1 MSKNIKS
8 NNKNTKKSASKAK
21 KSTRNNY
28 KIESLEPR
36 LMMDA
41 DVNLEEFGNQIESIS
56 TVVENS
62 ISSISDLDLSS
73 LGLDSKLDSASE
85 LISNAGD
92 TIKTKIE
99 GIYSSYLS
107 SFESA
112 VESVKIEDLVSALN
126 NNIGDLPPGVSELS
140 FVQEGHPFP

>member
-1 MSKNIKS
+1 MSKKV
-8 NNKNTKKSASKAK
+8 NKKKN
-21 KSTRNNY
+21 TRNNY

-56 TVVENS
+56 TVVDNS

-99 GIYSSYLS
+99 GIYSSYLE

-126 NNIGDLPPGVSELS
+126 NNIGDLPSGVSELS

>member
-1 MSKNIKS
+1 MSKKV
-8 NNKNTKKSASKAK
+8 NKKKN
-21 KSTRNNY
+21 TRNNY

-56 TVVENS
+56 TVVDNS
-62 ISSISDLDLSS
+62 ISSISNLDLSS

-112 VESVKIEDLVSALN
+112 VESVNIEDLVSALN
-126 NNIGDLPPGVSELS
+126 NNIGDLPSGVSELF

>member
-1 MSKNIKS
+1 
-8 NNKNTKKSASKAK
+8 
-21 KSTRNNY
+21 
-28 KIESLEPR
+28 
-36 LMMDA
+36 MMDA

-56 TVVENS
+56 TVVDNS

-99 GIYSSYLS
+99 GIYSSYLE

-126 NNIGDLPPGVSELS
+126 NNIGDLPSGVSKLS

>member
-1 MSKNIKS
+1 
-8 NNKNTKKSASKAK
+8 
-21 KSTRNNY
+21 
-28 KIESLEPR
+28 
-36 LMMDA
+36 MMDA

-56 TVVENS
+56 TVVDNS

-85 LISNAGD
+85 LISNVGD

-126 NNIGDLPPGVSELS
+126 NNIGDLPSGGSELS

>member
-1 MSKNIKS
+1 MSKKV
-8 NNKNTKKSASKAK
+8 NKKKN
-21 KSTRNNY
+21 TRNNY

-56 TVVENS
+56 TVVDNS

-85 LISNAGD
+85 LISNVGD

-99 GIYSSYLS
+99 GIYSSYLE

-112 VESVKIEDLVSALN
+112 VESVKIDDLVSALN
-126 NNIGDLPPGVSELS
+126 NNIGDLPSGVSELY

>member
-1 MSKNIKS
+1 MHA
-8 NNKNTKKSASKAK
+8 T
-21 KSTRNNY
+21 
-28 KIESLEPR
+28 ESLEPR

-56 TVVENS
+56 TVVDNS

-85 LISNAGD
+85 LISN
-92 TIKTKIE
+92 
-99 GIYSSYLS
+99 S
-107 SFESA
+107 
-112 VESVKIEDLVSALN
+112 
-126 NNIGDLPPGVSELS
+126 GVSELS

>member
-1 MSKNIKS
+1 MSKKV
-8 NNKNTKKSASKAK
+8 NKKKN
-21 KSTRNNY
+21 TRNNY

-56 TVVENS
+56 TVVDNS

-107 SFESA
+107 SFES
-112 VESVKIEDLVSALN
+112 VKIEDLVSALN
-126 NNIGDLPPGVSELS
+126 NNIGDLPSGVSELY

>member
-36 LMMDA
+36 LTMDA
-41 DVNLEEFGNQIESIS
+41 DVNLDEFESQFDSIS
-56 TVVENS
+56 SVVENS
-62 ISSISDLDLSS
+62 ISSVSDLDLSS

-99 GIYSSYLS
+99 DIYSSYLE

-126 NNIGDLPPGVSELS
+126 NNIGNLPSGVSELF

>member
-41 DVNLEEFGNQIESIS
+41 DVNLDEFESQFDSIS
-56 TVVENS
+56 SVVENS
-62 ISSISDLDLSS
+62 ISSVSDLDLSS

-99 GIYSSYLS
+99 DIYSSYLS
-107 SFESA
+107 SF
-112 VESVKIEDLVSALN
+112 ESVKIEDLVSALN
-126 NNIGDLPPGVSELS
+126 NNIGDLPSGVSELF
-140 FVQEGHPFP
+140 FVQEGHPFS

>member
-1 MSKNIKS
+1 MSKKV
-8 NNKNTKKSASKAK
+8 NKKKN
-21 KSTRNNY
+21 TRNNY

-56 TVVENS
+56 TVVDNS

-85 LISNAGD
+85 LISN
-92 TIKTKIE
+92 
-99 GIYSSYLS
+99 S
-107 SFESA
+107 
-112 VESVKIEDLVSALN
+112 
-126 NNIGDLPPGVSELS
+126 GVSELY

>member
-1 MSKNIKS
+1 MSKNVKS

-21 KSTRNNY
+21 KFTRNNY

-56 TVVENS
+56 TVVDNS

-85 LISNAGD
+85 LISN
-92 TIKTKIE
+92 
-99 GIYSSYLS
+99 S
-107 SFESA
+107 
-112 VESVKIEDLVSALN
+112 
-126 NNIGDLPPGVSELS
+126 GVSELS
-140 FVQEGHPFP
+140 FVQKGHPFP

>member
-1 MSKNIKS
+1 MSKKV
-8 NNKNTKKSASKAK
+8 NKKKN
-21 KSTRNNY
+21 TRNNY

-56 TVVENS
+56 TVVDNS

-99 GIYSSYLS
+99 GIYSSYLE

-126 NNIGDLPPGVSELS
+126 NNIGDLPSGVSELS
-140 FVQEGHPFP
+140 FVREGHPFP

>member
-1 MSKNIKS
+1 MSKKV
-8 NNKNTKKSASKAK
+8 NKKKN
-21 KSTRNNY
+21 TRNNY

-56 TVVENS
+56 TVVDNS
-62 ISSISDLDLSS
+62 ISSISNLDLSS

-112 VESVKIEDLVSALN
+112 VESVNIEDLVSALN
-126 NNIGDLPPGVSELS
+126 NKIGDLPSGVSNLS
-140 FVQEGHPFP
+140 FVQEGHPCP

>member
-1 MSKNIKS
+1 M
-8 NNKNTKKSASKAK
+8 TKKVNK
-21 KSTRNNY
+21 KKNTRNNY
-28 KIESLEPR
+28 KIEALEPR

-56 TVVENS
+56 TVVDNS

-99 GIYSSYLS
+99 GIYSSYLE

-112 VESVKIEDLVSALN
+112 VESVNIEDLVSALN
-126 NNIGDLPPGVSELS
+126 NNIGDLPSGVSELS
-140 FVQEGHPFP
+140 FVQEGHPFPWPPRD

>member
-1 MSKNIKS
+1 MSKKV
-8 NNKNTKKSASKAK
+8 NKKKN
-21 KSTRNNY
+21 TRNNY

-56 TVVENS
+56 TVVDNS

-99 GIYSSYLS
+99 GIYSSYLE

-126 NNIGDLPPGVSELS
+126 NNIGDLPSGGAELS

>member
-1 MSKNIKS
+1 LHA
-8 NNKNTKKSASKAK
+8 T
-21 KSTRNNY
+21 
-28 KIESLEPR
+28 ESLEPR

-56 TVVENS
+56 TVVDNS

-126 NNIGDLPPGVSELS
+126 NNIGDLPSGVSELY
-140 FVQEGHPFP
+140 FVQEGQPFP

>member
-1 MSKNIKS
+1 MSKKV
-8 NNKNTKKSASKAK
+8 NKKKN
-21 KSTRNNY
+21 TRNNY

-56 TVVENS
+56 TVVDNS

-85 LISNAGD
+85 LISNVGD

-99 GIYSSYLS
+99 GIYSSYLE

-112 VESVKIEDLVSALN
+112 VESVNIEDLVSALN
-126 NNIGDLPPGVSELS
+126 NNIGDLPSGVSELS

>member
-1 MSKNIKS
+1 MSKKV
-8 NNKNTKKSASKAK
+8 NKKKN
-21 KSTRNNY
+21 TRNNY

-126 NNIGDLPPGVSELS
+126 NNIGDLPSGVSELF
-140 FVQEGHPFP
+140 FVQEGQPFP

>member
-1 MSKNIKS
+1 MSKKV
-8 NNKNTKKSASKAK
+8 NKKKN
-21 KSTRNNY
+21 TRNNY

-56 TVVENS
+56 TVVDNS

-126 NNIGDLPPGVSELS
+126 NNIGDLPSGVSELS

>member
-1 MSKNIKS
+1 MSKKV
-8 NNKNTKKSASKAK
+8 NKKKN
-21 KSTRNNY
+21 TRNNY

-56 TVVENS
+56 TVVDNS
-62 ISSISDLDLSS
+62 ISSISNLDLSS

-107 SFESA
+107 SFA
-112 VESVKIEDLVSALN
+112 
-126 NNIGDLPPGVSELS
+126 
-140 FVQEGHPFP
+140 

>member
-1 MSKNIKS
+1 MSKNV
-8 NNKNTKKSASKAK
+8 KKSK

-56 TVVENS
+56 TVVDNS
-62 ISSISDLDLSS
+62 ISSISNLDLSS

-107 SFESA
+107 SFES
-112 VESVKIEDLVSALN
+112 VKIEDLVSALN
-126 NNIGDLPPGVSELS
+126 NNIGDLPSGVSELS

>member
-1 MSKNIKS
+1 MSKKV
-8 NNKNTKKSASKAK
+8 NKKKN
-21 KSTRNNY
+21 TRNNY

-56 TVVENS
+56 TVVDNS

-85 LISNAGD
+85 LISN
-92 TIKTKIE
+92 
-99 GIYSSYLS
+99 S
-107 SFESA
+107 
-112 VESVKIEDLVSALN
+112 
-126 NNIGDLPPGVSELS
+126 GVSELS
-140 FVQEGHPFP
+140 FVREGHPFP

>member
-1 MSKNIKS
+1 MSKKV
-8 NNKNTKKSASKAK
+8 NKKKN
-21 KSTRNNY
+21 TRNNY

-56 TVVENS
+56 TVVDNS

-73 LGLDSKLDSASE
+73 LGVDSKLDSASE
-85 LISNAGD
+85 LISN
-92 TIKTKIE
+92 
-99 GIYSSYLS
+99 S
-107 SFESA
+107 
-112 VESVKIEDLVSALN
+112 
-126 NNIGDLPPGVSELS
+126 GVSELS

>member
-1 MSKNIKS
+1 MSKKV
-8 NNKNTKKSASKAK
+8 NKKKN
-21 KSTRNNY
+21 TRNNY

-85 LISNAGD
+85 LISN
-92 TIKTKIE
+92 
-99 GIYSSYLS
+99 S
-107 SFESA
+107 
-112 VESVKIEDLVSALN
+112 
-126 NNIGDLPPGVSELS
+126 GVSELS

>member
-1 MSKNIKS
+1 MSKKV
-8 NNKNTKKSASKAK
+8 NKKKN
-21 KSTRNNY
+21 TRNNY

-56 TVVENS
+56 TVVDNS

-85 LISNAGD
+85 LISN
-92 TIKTKIE
+92 
-99 GIYSSYLS
+99 S
-107 SFESA
+107 
-112 VESVKIEDLVSALN
+112 
-126 NNIGDLPPGVSELS
+126 GVSELS

>member
-1 MSKNIKS
+1 MSKKV
-8 NNKNTKKSASKAK
+8 NKKKN
-21 KSTRNNY
+21 TRNNY

-56 TVVENS
+56 TVVDNS

-99 GIYSSYLS
+99 GIYSSYLE

-126 NNIGDLPPGVSELS
+126 NNIGDLPSGVSKLS
-140 FVQEGHPFP
+140 FVQEGLPFP

>member
-1 MSKNIKS
+1 MSKKV
-8 NNKNTKKSASKAK
+8 NKKKN
-21 KSTRNNY
+21 TRNNY

-56 TVVENS
+56 TVVDNS
-62 ISSISDLDLSS
+62 ISSISNLDLSS

-107 SFESA
+107 SFES
-112 VESVKIEDLVSALN
+112 VKIEDLVSALN
-126 NNIGDLPPGVSELS
+126 NNIGDLPSGVSELS

>member
-1 MSKNIKS
+1 MSKNVKS
-8 NNKNTKKSASKAK
+8 NNKNIKKSAPKAK

-56 TVVENS
+56 TVVDNS

-126 NNIGDLPPGVSELS
+126 NNIGDLPSGVSKLS
-140 FVQEGHPFP
+140 FVQEGLPFP

>member
-1 MSKNIKS
+1 MSKKV
-8 NNKNTKKSASKAK
+8 NKKKN
-21 KSTRNNY
+21 TRNNY

-56 TVVENS
+56 TVVDNS

-112 VESVKIEDLVSALN
+112 VESVKIDDLVSALN
-126 NNIGDLPPGVSELS
+126 NNIGDLPSGVSELY

>member
-1 MSKNIKS
+1 MSKKV
-8 NNKNTKKSASKAK
+8 NKKKN
-21 KSTRNNY
+21 TRNNY

-56 TVVENS
+56 TVVDNS

-112 VESVKIEDLVSALN
+112 VESVKIGDLVSALN
-126 NNIGDLPPGVSELS
+126 NNIGDLPSGVSELS